1 MQKPFTQLGQRHN
14 IIRQFTP
21 NWFTVSMG
29 TGVVALI
36 ISEFPM
42 IKALTWQLGTG
53 CGISIFYC
61 SYFLVCYMA
70 YVGHFIRT
78 KPNRFFNIQA

>member
-36 ISEFPM
+36 VSEFPM
-42 IKALTWQLGTG
+42 LKALTWQKELPTPPRAPRPHRHTRAFAQSVQL
-53 CGISIFYC
+53 CR
-61 SYFLVCYMA
+61 
-70 YVGHFIRT
+70 H
-78 KPNRFFNIQA
+78 K

>member
-42 IKALTWQLGTG
+42 LKALTWQLGTG
-53 CGISIFYC
+53 LWY
-61 SYFLVCYMA
+61 
-70 YVGHFIRT
+70 
-78 KPNRFFNIQA
+78 FNIWWCFKKYAEKNNMAFDKIEV

>member
-36 ISEFPM
+36 VSEFPM
-42 IKALTWQLGTG
+42 LKALTWQLGTG
-53 CGISIFYC
+53 
-61 SYFLVCYMA
+61 LW
-70 YVGHFIRT
+70 
-78 KPNRFFNIQA
+78 